1 MREHVC
7 MRIWDSFHTLC
18 VCLECL
24 ACDTRE
30 LKLCIC
36 KEILYPLKNG
46 AYALKCNLKAYARM

>member
-1 MREHVC
+1 MHENMGFFSHSV
-7 MRIWDSFHTLC
+7 C

-24 ACDTRE
+24 ACDARE

-46 AYALKCNLKAYARM
+46 AYALKCNFGPHVN